1 MRSFTFR
8 AVTRA
13 VACVGAVALSAA
25 CANAD
30 PAAVGAPSAEDD
42 QPAVVTSSTPAE
54 PEPEATSAAAPK
66 TPTTSAA
73 APKPGRSSGNGGAK
87 NPVSDLSQLRQLGI
101 DLDKGVLID
110 VADDGEDRYLQITAN
125 GVDFTGTTK
134 TDSTMMALKAAP
146 VRERNRVLIK
156 PPFWNEEV
164 GAGYCVADTSGAPLK
179 LEVCEDGRAAQVWT
193 IVPAGDSGQFELHG
207 MYGVVRVA
215 NGKITT
221 GGTGR
226 IGLQTIPFAS

>member
-1 MRSFTFR
+1 MRSFTPR
-8 AVTRA
+8 AVIGA
-13 VACVGAVALSAA
+13 VACVGAVALSA

-30 PAAVGAPSAEDD
+30 PTAVGAPGADAD
-42 QPAVVTSSTPAE
+42 RPAAMAPGTPDASE
-54 PEPEATSAAAPK
+54 SETTSAAVPEA
-66 TPTTSAA
+66 PTTSAA
-73 APKPGRSSGNGGAK
+73 VPKSGPSGAKGGAK
-87 NPVSDLSQLRQLGI
+87 TPVSDLSQLRQLGI

-110 VADDGEDRYLQITAN
+110 VADDGEDRYLQISAN

-164 GAGYCVADTSGAPLK
+164 GAGYCVADTAGAPLK

-207 MYGVVRVA
+207 IYGVVRVA
-215 NGKITT
+215 DGKITT
-221 GGTGR
+221 GETGR

>member
-8 AVTRA
+8 AVCRVAT
-13 VACVGAVALSAA
+13 ACVGAVALSA
-25 CANAD
+25 CATTD
-30 PAAVGAPSAEDD
+30 PTAVGAPSTGD
-42 QPAVVTSSTPAE
+42 QPAIAAPGSPTA
-54 PEPEATSAAAPK
+54 PEPK
-66 TPTTSAA
+66 TTSAA
-73 APKPGRSSGNGGAK
+73 VPKTRTTSAAGSTAGRPGTDGGGK
-87 NPVSDLSQLRQLGI
+87 NPVSDLSQLRRLGI

-125 GVDFTGTTK
+125 GVDFTGTTR

-146 VRERNRVLIK
+146 VREKNRVLIK

-164 GAGYCVADTSGAPLK
+164 GPGYCVADTIGAPLK
-179 LEVCEDGRAAQVWT
+179 LEVCEPGRAAQVWT

-207 MYGVVRVA
+207 TYGVVRVA
-215 NGKITT
+215 NGRITT
-221 GGTGR
+221 GETGR